1 MQALSDIRVIEFCQ
15 VAAGPYAGMLL
26 ADLGADV
33 IKVEPRQGDSM
44 RAWPPLTDGYSENFA
59 SLNRN
64 KRSVVLDLKSD
75 SGAETARKLIS
86 GADVVIENN
95 RPGVMARLGL
105 SYEDAKA
112 LQPKLVY
119 CAISAF
125 GQSGPRATDGG
136 FDVTVQAASGIM
148 SVTGEKDGEPVKA
161 GVPVSDF
168 CAGLYAAYAIAA
180 LLKRVAD
187 GGPGGFVDM
196 SMLGASLGIAALQTS
211 EFFGTNSNPRK
222 LGSAHPR
229 NAPYQAFRARDTLFV
244 LAAGNDKLWAS
255 VCDVID
261 RPELTEHPDYLTTT
275 DRARNQTQLKA
286 LLENTFAGEDAA
298 EWIHRLRER
307 GVPCEPINAYQE
319 ALQDPQVAHSGW
331 VTDLT
336 LPSGAVTQTFGFPA
350 LINGQNAPIYRAP
363 PTLGEHTEEVLQELA
378 SGDVTKAQQPA
389 SP

>member
-1 MQALSDIRVIEFCQ
+1 
-15 VAAGPYAGMLL
+15 
-26 ADLGADV
+26 
-33 IKVEPRQGDSM
+33 
-44 RAWPPLTDGYSENFA
+44 
-59 SLNRN
+59 
-64 KRSVVLDLKSD
+64 
-75 SGAETARKLIS
+75 
-86 GADVVIENN
+86 
-95 RPGVMARLGL
+95 
-105 SYEDAKA
+105 
-112 LQPKLVY
+112 
-119 CAISAF
+119 
-125 GQSGPRATDGG
+125 
-136 FDVTVQAASGIM
+136 
-148 SVTGEKDGEPVKA
+148 
-161 GVPVSDF
+161 
-168 CAGLYAAYAIAA
+168 
-180 LLKRVAD
+180 
-187 GGPGGFVDM
+187 
-196 SMLGASLGIAALQTS
+196 
-211 EFFGTNSNPRK
+211 
-222 LGSAHPR
+222 
-229 NAPYQAFRARDTLFV
+229 YQAFRARDTHFV